1 MKRFNHT
8 IGFFAAAALAACTG
22 DFESFN
28 TNPDAVQSV
37 DKKTYITTMQMDAVI
52 PCSDVGANEFQ
63 RACNL
68 MGDAFGGY
76 LSPIQAF
83 NGGKDRGAIKR
94 GRLKKDGVGRADS
107 RTSRPQGRHRLLRKQ
122 QGSYYAN
129 LRVDIAVYGG
139 RKRKQRFLLGFFI
152 HVIFSRFFHTAP
164 FFHHNALEP
173 YINNRFKEQQGA
185 NLQTNGAAHAEPPRR
200 SCKQRTR
207 ADALRT
213 LKKRSK
219 PCAPTE
225 STPLSSSR

>member
-28 TNPDAVQSV
+28 TSPDAVQSV

-83 NGGKDRGAIKR
+83 NGGSYTCCLLYTSPSPR
-94 GRLKKDGVGRADS
+94 DS
-107 RTSRPQGRHRLLRKQ
+107 
-122 QGSYYAN
+122 
-129 LRVDIAVYGG
+129 
-139 RKRKQRFLLGFFI
+139 
-152 HVIFSRFFHTAP
+152 
-164 FFHHNALEP
+164 
-173 YINNRFKEQQGA
+173 
-185 NLQTNGAAHAEPPRR
+185 
-200 SCKQRTR
+200 
-207 ADALRT
+207 
-213 LKKRSK
+213 
-219 PCAPTE
+219 
-225 STPLSSSR
+225 

>member
-83 NGGKDRGAIKR
+83 NGGSYTCTYD
-94 GRLKKDGVGRADS
+94 LDGTDYNNVPFSQAQVMAS
-107 RTSRPQGRHRLLRKQ
+107 ALLSSKAPI
-122 QGSYYAN
+122 SLFAK
-129 LRVDIAVYGG
+129 AAA
-139 RKRKQRFLLGFFI
+139 FFI
-152 HVIFSRFFHTAP
+152 CTK
-164 FFHHNALEP
+164 ALW
-173 YINNRFKEQQGA
+173 R
-185 NLQTNGAAHAEPPRR
+185 
-200 SCKQRTR
+200 
-207 ADALRT
+207 
-213 LKKRSK
+213 
-219 PCAPTE
+219 
-225 STPLSSSR
+225 

>member
-76 LSPIQAF
+76 LSPSTAA
-83 NGGKDRGAIKR
+83 AIPVPTTSTVR
-94 GRLKKDGVGRADS
+94 TITTCPS
-107 RTSRPQGRHRLLRKQ
+107 RW
-122 QGSYYAN
+122 
-129 LRVDIAVYGG
+129 
-139 RKRKQRFLLGFFI
+139 
-152 HVIFSRFFHTAP
+152 
-164 FFHHNALEP
+164 
-173 YINNRFKEQQGA
+173 
-185 NLQTNGAAHAEPPRR
+185 
-200 SCKQRTR
+200 
-207 ADALRT
+207 
-213 LKKRSK
+213 
-219 PCAPTE
+219 
-225 STPLSSSR
+225 LSPM

>member
-76 LSPIQAF
+76 LSPDPGLQ
-83 NGGKDRGAIKR
+83 RR
-94 GRLKKDGVGRADS
+94 QLY
-107 RTSRPQGRHRLLRKQ
+107 LYLR
-122 QGSYYAN
+122 
-129 LRVDIAVYGG
+129 
-139 RKRKQRFLLGFFI
+139 
-152 HVIFSRFFHTAP
+152 
-164 FFHHNALEP
+164 
-173 YINNRFKEQQGA
+173 
-185 NLQTNGAAHAEPPRR
+185 PRR
-200 SCKQRTR
+200 YG
-207 ADALRT
+207 L
-213 LKKRSK
+213 
-219 PCAPTE
+219 
-225 STPLSSSR
+225 

>member
-76 LSPIQAF
+76 LSPIPVLTTSTV
-83 NGGKDRGAIKR
+83 RTTTTC
-94 GRLKKDGVGRADS
+94 LS
-107 RTSRPQGRHRLLRKQ
+107 RW
-122 QGSYYAN
+122 
-129 LRVDIAVYGG
+129 
-139 RKRKQRFLLGFFI
+139 
-152 HVIFSRFFHTAP
+152 
-164 FFHHNALEP
+164 
-173 YINNRFKEQQGA
+173 
-185 NLQTNGAAHAEPPRR
+185 
-200 SCKQRTR
+200 
-207 ADALRT
+207 
-213 LKKRSK
+213 
-219 PCAPTE
+219 
-225 STPLSSSR
+225 LSPM